1 LFDEVHRYELPR
13 LERDWELFEHSVRF
27 VPSQFVLGAGV
38 TRVHIVCNELLKIRL
53 VEILAD

>member
-1 LFDEVHRYELPR
+1 